1 MLLSTLNVFNVSIAQ
16 SRQTSFQRQFVA
28 SASRPPVVSIAQSRQ
43 TSFQHVLKLLEQQ
56 LERAKFQ
63 SPNRVKPLSNG
74 EAVPRLSGLL
84 HKFQSPNR
92 VKPLS
97 NLARQVQRM
106 LGVSVFQSPNRVK
119 PLSNVTDIFRQ
130 FSGLQGFNRPIA
142 SNLFPTLI
150 IVTLHRY

>member
-56 LERAKFQ
+56 LERANFQ
-63 SPNRVKPLSNG
+63 SSNRVKPLSNG
-74 EAVPRLSGLL
+74 RSSRLRGRGDW
-84 HKFQSPNR
+84 FQSPNR

-97 NLARQVQRM
+97 NL
-106 LGVSVFQSPNRVK
+106 
-119 PLSNVTDIFRQ
+119 TDIFRQ

>member
-92 VKPLS
+92 VQPRPAGTAHAGRLCVSIAQSRQTSFQRAMKPLTRKRRLVS
-97 NLARQVQRM
+97 IAQSRQT
-106 LGVSVFQSPNRVK
+106 SFQP
-119 PLSNVTDIFRQ
+119 
-130 FSGLQGFNRPIA
+130 
-142 SNLFPTLI
+142 
-150 IVTLHRY
+150 H

>member
-119 PLSNVTDIFRQ
+119 PLSNGR
-130 FSGLQGFNRPIA
+130 
-142 SNLFPTLI
+142 
-150 IVTLHRY
+150 